1 MWEVVKDSA
10 CSHWVLFVCCVP
22 LCGHLL
28 HLPELNTCKISHLIL
43 KHLSYKEQ
51 RSATHLHGVIT
62 TQCPPPHL
70 NKCQSGWSRHNFF
83 NNAIPLLPELQL
95 PHSHHSTLHSSY
107 IPIRVHPD
115 GRQPHHQHP
124 PPPPLQLCGG
134 AQLVR
139 LSPLSCLAALAFS
152 RQNRGSDEKEPFN
165 YCMENCCYGVSAG
178 LPHDWAQKS
187 IITPSE
193 LTLLPRHVQPPCPW
207 QRPWFGAAPS
217 LSSVAAQRGRK
228 WRQSGCRGWMDGGY
242 QRFRNNR
249 EP

>member
-10 CSHWVLFVCCVP
+10 CSHRVLFVCCVP

-43 KHLSYKEQ
+43 KHLSCKEQ

-95 PHSHHSTLHSSY
+95 PHSHHSKLHSSY

-124 PPPPLQLCGG
+124 PPFYSCVEELNSLDSLLFPALQ
-134 AQLVR
+134 
-139 LSPLSCLAALAFS
+139 
-152 RQNRGSDEKEPFN
+152 
-165 YCMENCCYGVSAG
+165 
-178 LPHDWAQKS
+178 
-187 IITPSE
+187 
-193 LTLLPRHVQPPCPW
+193 
-207 QRPWFGAAPS
+207 PS
-217 LSSVAAQRGRK
+217 LSAVRTEALMKKSHLITAWRTVAMESVP
-228 WRQSGCRGWMDGGY
+228 GCRMI
-242 QRFRNNR
+242 
-249 EP
+249 EPRRA